1 MTLQARSITMRF
13 GGLTAVDDVSLDIPG
28 GAITGL
34 IGPNGAGKT
43 TLFNIITGLQAP
55 TSGSIRWNGSDI
67 TGVSAHRRSRLG
79 ISRTFQ
85 SLQLFGTL
93 SVRENVALAARR
105 AHGRR
110 RCDAV
115 VADLLGRCGVADLA
129 ETLAG
134 SLPTGQARLVELAR
148 ALAADPKMLL
158 LDEPASGQDPSETDR
173 FGDLLRRIA
182 ADGVGILLVEHD
194 VPLVMGLCDSIAV
207 LDYGRLLIHAD
218 PDTVRNDPLVLAA
231 YLGNVGVA

>member
-1 MTLQARSITMRF
+1 MRF

-43 TLFNIITGLQAP
+43 TLFNIITGLQSP
-55 TSGSIRWNGSDI
+55 TSGSILWNGADI
-67 TGVSAHRRSRLG
+67 TDVAAHRRARLG

-93 SVRENVALAARR
+93 SVRDNVALAARR

-110 RCDAV
+110 RCDTV
-115 VADLLGRCGVADLA
+115 VADLLERCGVADLA

-148 ALAADPKMLL
+148 ALAADPRMLL
-158 LDEPASGQDPSETDR
+158 LDEPASGQDPAETDR

-218 PDTVRNDPLVLAA
+218 PATVRNDPLVLAA
-231 YLGNVGVA
+231 YLGNVEVA